1 MKFKDFPPENAHR
14 ILAPRPTVIITT
26 MSPLGEVNAAPFSF
40 VMPVSIKPPVL
51 AFASAPS
58 HDTNKNIEETREFV
72 VNLTPADILQE
83 MWITGEKI
91 PYGENELEKAGLTPL
106 PSKIVSP
113 PIIAESMANLEC
125 EVLQINE
132 IGDHNLIIGKVV
144 HSSIQENCIKD
155 GLLDVEKVKP
165 ILHLGG
171 TDFVV
176 GDNLRKVK

>member
-1 MKFKDFPPENAHR
+1 MKFEEFPPENAHR

-26 MSPLGEVNAAPFSF
+26 ISPLGEVNAAPFSF
-40 VMPVSIKPPVL
+40 IMPVSMKPPLL
-51 AFASAPS
+51 AFACAPS

-72 VNLTPADILQE
+72 VNLTPADILQK

-91 PYGENELEKAGLTPL
+91 PYGENELEKAELTPL
-106 PSKIVSP
+106 PSNVVTP
-113 PIIAESMANLEC
+113 PLISESMANLEC
-125 EVLQINE
+125 KVQRINAM
-132 IGDHNLIIGKVV
+132 GDHNLIIGEVV
-144 HSSIQENCIKD
+144 HASIQGNCIKD

-176 GDNLRKVK
+176 GDHLRKVE